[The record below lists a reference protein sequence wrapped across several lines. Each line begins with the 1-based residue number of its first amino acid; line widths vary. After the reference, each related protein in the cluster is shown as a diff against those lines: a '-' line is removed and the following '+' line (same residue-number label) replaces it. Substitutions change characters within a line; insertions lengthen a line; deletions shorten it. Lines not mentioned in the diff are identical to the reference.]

1 MNSPYDILGVS
12 PNATDDEIR
21 KAYRELAKKYHPDNY
36 ADSPLKDT
44 AEEKM
49 AQINAAFDQIMARR
63 RGGGQSAGQQSYGGY
78 GGYQNSYQNASR
90 FSDIRQMINQ
100 GRFEEAEEVLDGV
113 ASNARDGE
121 WYFLK
126 GSIFY
131 QRGWMDDAFQYF
143 STACRMNP
151 SNAEYRAALNRMQY
165 QRQGGFGGGFGTD
178 QNPYRTGQGQNAT
191 GCGICDICAG
201 MACANLCC
209 DCCGG
214 GC

>member
-49 AQINAAFDQIMARR
+49 AQINAAFDQIMAQR
-63 RGGGQSAGQQSYGGY
+63 RGGGQSSQQGY
-78 GGYQNSYQNASR
+78 GYQNQNSYQNGSR
-90 FSDIRQMINQ
+90 FADIRQMINQ

-113 ASNARDGE
+113 AGNARDGE

-165 QRQGGFGGGFGTD
+165 QRQGGFGGGYGTD
-178 QNPYRTGQGQNAT
+178 QNPYRTGQPGQNGT
-191 GCGICDICAG
+191 GCSICDICAG
-201 MACANLCC
+201 MACATLCC

>member
-36 ADSPLKDT
+36 ADSPLKET

-49 AQINAAFDQIMARR
+49 AQINAAFDQIMAQR
-63 RGGGQSAGQQSYGGY
+63 RGGQSSAQQSGGGY
-78 GGYQNSYQNASR
+78 GGQTAYQNSSR
-90 FSDIRQMINQ
+90 FADIRQMINQ
-100 GRFEEAEEVLDGV
+100 GRYEEAEEVLDGV

-143 STACRMNP
+143 TTACRMDP
-151 SNAEYRAALNRMQY
+151 SNVEYRAALNRMQY
-165 QRQGGFGGGFGTD
+165 QRQGGFGGGYSTD
-178 QNPYRTGQGQNAT
+178 QNPYRTGQSGQNST
-191 GCGICDICAG
+191 GCTICDVCTG